1 MVKRVAVIGPHA
13 TGKSSLIQRYLNKPF
28 TESYISTLFGE
39 PHEIPNTRDIIWDT
53 PGCRRFEDAR
63 GGHSP
68 RVWTRVSGFVLCFD
82 PFDTDSFF
90 LALNLADEI
99 EIGER
104 PVVMA
109 ATSSDRGTVNIKP
122 AWSQEASIRGWKII
136 RTSSKSNTGVTH
148 VFKELFDQT
157 PESNSVEL
165 GRIEY
170 ATTVVRS
177 CIYSGVNN
185 YIYEL
190 DREHI

>member
-1 MVKRVAVIGPHA
+1 MRFLTLVILYGTLQAVDGSKTRAGVA
-13 TGKSSLIQRYLNKPF
+13 
-28 TESYISTLFGE
+28 
-39 PHEIPNTRDIIWDT
+39 
-53 PGCRRFEDAR
+53 RRED
-63 GGHSP
+63 G
-68 RVWTRVSGFVLCFD
+68 
-82 PFDTDSFF
+82 
-90 LALNLADEI
+90 
-99 EIGER
+99 

-170 ATTVVRS
+170 ATTVVSS